1 MQVFGEDSY
10 IPEQDK
16 IKKQYNHYLSTLFCL
31 GLFLSGFLLLQIF
44 GYFFSIALENL
55 DDIYLAVSLS
65 NFLPYVAT
73 TIISLLILYFAS
85 KKNFIK
91 HFLPFKNG
99 NVYFR
104 AVYYSFGIY
113 LVSLIWGLISQSIAT
128 SIGLDLSVNTNQ
140 SILIILIQ
148 KQPIITGITVVLLG
162 PLLEELTYRYGLFE
176 MISRKN
182 KILAFILT
190 SLIFGFIH
198 FDFESCFYANNTFGF
213 YLESFLI
220 EILNIPSYILSG
232 TVLCYA
238 YYKED
243 NIATPFMAHVYNNA
257 LSYILILLGL

>member
-16 IKKQYNHYLSTLFCL
+16 IKKQYNHYLAPLFCL

-73 TIISLLILYFAS
+73 TIISLLIL
-85 KKNFIK
+85 
-91 HFLPFKNG
+91 
-99 NVYFR
+99 
-104 AVYYSFGIY
+104 SF
-113 LVSLIWGLISQSIAT
+113 AT

-176 MISRKN
+176 LISR
-182 KILAFILT
+182 
-190 SLIFGFIH
+190 
-198 FDFESCFYANNTFGF
+198 
-213 YLESFLI
+213 
-220 EILNIPSYILSG
+220 
-232 TVLCYA
+232 
-238 YYKED
+238 
-243 NIATPFMAHVYNNA
+243 
-257 LSYILILLGL
+257 